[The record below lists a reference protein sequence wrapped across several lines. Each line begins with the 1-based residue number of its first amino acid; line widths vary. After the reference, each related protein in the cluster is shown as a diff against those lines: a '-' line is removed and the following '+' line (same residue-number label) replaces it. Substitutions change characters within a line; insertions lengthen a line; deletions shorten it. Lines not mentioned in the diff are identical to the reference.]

1 MARKIYITGPDRL
14 KLMKLI
20 DGLGDDIKTKDYI
33 RELYK
38 DLMHADIVSAP
49 KIPADTVRIYSQV
62 LISLDG
68 DTDEIRLAYPD
79 EADALR
85 NIISVFSPLGASVF
99 GRREGGAFEC
109 SAINVKNAVIEGVYN
124 GRTGA

>member
-1 MARKIYITGPDRL
+1 MPRKVYITGPDRL
-14 KLMKLI
+14 RLMKLI
-20 DGLGDDIKTKDYI
+20 DGLSDDIKTKDYI
-33 RELYK
+33 RDLYR

-49 KIPADTVRIYSQV
+49 RVPADTVKMNSQV

-68 DTDEIRLAYPD
+68 DSDEIRLAFPE

-85 NIISVFSPLGASVF
+85 NIISVFSPLGASIF
-99 GRREGGAFEC
+99 GRREGETFEC
-109 SAINVKNAVIEGVYN
+109 GAISVKNAEIKGVYN